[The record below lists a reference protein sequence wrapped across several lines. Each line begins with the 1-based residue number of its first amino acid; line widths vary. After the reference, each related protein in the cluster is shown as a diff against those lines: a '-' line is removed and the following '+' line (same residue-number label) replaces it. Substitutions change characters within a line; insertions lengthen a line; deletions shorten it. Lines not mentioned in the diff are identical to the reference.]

1 MQIERRGFL
10 KGMAVAAAGAAMP
23 SFAPDATVSVKA
35 QKLRTGMKNTE
46 DVAMVSFPVAQ
57 RTRSLSNLT
66 RNAR

>member
-10 KGMAVAAAGAAMP
+10 KGMAAAGVAMP
-23 SFAPDATVSVKA
+23 TFAPDATVSVKV
-35 QKLRTGMKNTE
+35 QKLRTGMKKTE